1 MDIHLWHETCNN
13 IYESAPFLKKDVV
26 YLKTRWRGV
35 IKVDFRLDSELLML
49 KGTIRDFIRDEIEPY
64 AMQIE
69 EEDAI
74 PDVLIQK
81 TKEMGLFSL
90 SIPEAYGG
98 LGIGMVGK
106 CALYEEIGQT
116 HNGYTTLIG
125 AHTGIG
131 TVGIVEMG
139 NEEQKKKYLPDM
151 ATGDRI
157 GAFALTEPEAGS
169 HATNLKTTA
178 VKKGNK
184 YILNGTKHYITNA
197 PIADV
202 FTVMAVTDSS
212 KGAKGIT
219 SFIVEKGFPGFKVGA
234 IERKMGLHGSQT
246 AELIFEECEVPE
258 DNVLGTV
265 GQGYVNALKILAN
278 GRAGLAARNLG
289 SSQKLLDLSMAYV
302 QGRKQ
307 FNVPLI
313 DHQAVAHMLAEMAL
327 EIEALRSFTYRVAWM
342 VDQNEKVLKEA
353 AMLKLFGSE
362 VYNRVADK
370 AVQIHGG
377 LGYIA
382 DYPIER
388 FYRDARI
395 TRIYEGTSEIQ
406 KNIIASQLKK
416 EYS

>member
-1 MDIHLWHETCNN
+1 MNFELDEDIL
-13 IYESAPFLKKDVV
+13 FLKKNV
-26 YLKTRWRGV
+26 
-35 IKVDFRLDSELLML
+35 
-49 KGTIRDFIRDEIEPY
+49 RDFVQTEVEAV

-69 EEDAI
+69 EENHI
-74 PDVLIQK
+74 PERIINLSKDL
-81 TKEMGLFSL
+81 GLFGL
-90 SIPEAYGG
+90 SIPEEYGG

-131 TVGIVEMG
+131 TVGIVELG
-139 NEEQKKKYLPDM
+139 NELQKKKYLPAM
-151 ATGDRI
+151 ASGERI

-169 HATNLKTTA
+169 NAANLKTTA
-178 VKKGNK
+178 VRKGDK
-184 YILNGTKHYITNA
+184 YILNGLKHYITNA
-197 PIADV
+197 TEASV
-202 FTVMAVTDSS
+202 FTVMAATDPG

-219 SFIVEKGFPGFKVGA
+219 SFIIEKDFPGFKVGA
-234 IERKMGLHGSQT
+234 IEKKMGLRGSQS
-246 AELIFEECEVPE
+246 AELIFEDCEVPIE
-258 DNVLGTV
+258 NVLGIE
-265 GQGYVNALKILAN
+265 GQGYVNALKILTN
-278 GRAGLAARNLG
+278 GRAGLASRNLG
-289 SSQKLLDLSMAYV
+289 SCQKLLDISTRYAKE
-302 QGRKQ
+302 RIQ
-307 FNVPLI
+307 FGKPIITN
-313 DHQAVAHMLAEMAL
+313 QAVSHMLAEMAV

-342 VDQNEKVLKEA
+342 VDQERKVIKEA
-353 AMLKLFGSE
+353 AMLKLYGSE

-382 DYPIER
+382 DYPVER

-406 KNIIASQLKK
+406 KNIIASQLEK

>member
-1 MDIHLWHETCNN
+1 MDFNLSEDIR
-13 IYESAPFLKKDVV
+13 FLKRNVRSFIQNEV
-26 YLKTRWRGV
+26 E
-35 IKVDFRLDSELLML
+35 KVAM
-49 KGTIRDFIRDEIEPY
+49 EIE
-64 AMQIE
+64 E
-69 EEDAI
+69 KDAI
-74 PDVLIQK
+74 PERIVNLS
-81 TKEMGLFSL
+81 KEMGLFGL

-98 LGIGMVGK
+98 LGIDMVGK
-106 CALYEEIGQT
+106 CALYEEIGET

-139 NEEQKKKYLPDM
+139 NERQKKKYLPDM
-151 ATGDRI
+151 AAGDKI

-178 VKKGNK
+178 VKNGDK
-184 YILNGTKHYITNA
+184 YILNGTKHYITNTTV
-197 PIADV
+197 ADV
-202 FTVMAVTDSS
+202 FTVMAVTDPS

-219 SFIVEKGFPGFKVGA
+219 SFIIEKDFPGFQVGSA
-234 IERKMGLHGSQT
+234 EKKMGLRGSHS
-246 AELIFEECEVPE
+246 AEVIMENCEVPAE
-258 DNVLGTV
+258 NVLGEE

-289 SSQKLLDLSMAYV
+289 SSQKLLDLSVAFAKERV
-302 QGRKQ
+302 QFDK
-307 FNVPLI
+307 PI
-313 DHQAVAHMLAEMAL
+313 IEHQAISHMLSEMAVDV
-327 EIEALRSFTYRVAWM
+327 EVLRSFMYRVAWM
-342 VDQNEKVLKEA
+342 VDEGKQVIKEA
-353 AMLKLFGSE
+353 AMVKLFGSE

-370 AVQIHGG
+370 ALQIHGG
-377 LGYIA
+377 IGYIA

-406 KNIIASQLKK
+406 KNIIAGRLNK

>member
-1 MDIHLWHETCNN
+1 M
-13 IYESAPFLKKDVV
+13 
-26 YLKTRWRGV
+26 
-35 IKVDFRLDSELLML
+35 DFRLSEEIVFM
-49 KGTIRDFIRDEIEPY
+49 KKNVRDFVQTEVEAV

-69 EEDAI
+69 EENKI
-74 PDVLIQK
+74 PKRIIELS
-81 TKEMGLFSL
+81 KELGLFGL
-90 SIPEAYGG
+90 SIPEEYGG

-106 CALYEEIGQT
+106 CALYEEIGAT

-139 NEEQKKKYLPDM
+139 NEDQKRKYLPAM
-151 ATGDRI
+151 AAGEKI

-169 HATNLKTTA
+169 NATNLRTTA
-178 VKKGNK
+178 VKKGDK

-197 PIADV
+197 TEADV
-202 FTVMAVTDSS
+202 FTVMAVTDPT

-219 SFIVEKGFPGFKVGA
+219 SFIVENDFPGFHIGA
-234 IERKMGLHGSQT
+234 VEKKMGLRGSHS
-246 AELIFEECEVPE
+246 AEVILEDCEVPVE
-258 DNVLGTV
+258 NILGTE
-265 GQGYVNALKILAN
+265 GQGYVNALKILSN

-289 SSQKLLDLSMAYV
+289 SSQKLLEMSTTFAQQRV
-302 QGRKQ
+302 Q
-307 FNVPLI
+307 FNVPI
-313 DHQAVAHMLAEMAL
+313 IEQQAVAHMLAEMAM

-342 VDQNEKVLKEA
+342 VEEGMKVIKEA

-370 AVQIHGG
+370 AVQVHGG
-377 LGYIA
+377 IGYIA

-388 FYRDARI
+388 YFRDARI

-406 KNIIASQLKK
+406 KNIIAGQLKK
-416 EYS
+416 EYQI

>member
-1 MDIHLWHETCNN
+1 MDFTLDEDIL
-13 IYESAPFLKKDVV
+13 FLKRNV
-26 YLKTRWRGV
+26 
-35 IKVDFRLDSELLML
+35 
-49 KGTIRDFIRDEIEPY
+49 RDFIQNEVEAV

-69 EEDAI
+69 EEQKI
-74 PDVLIQK
+74 PERIIELSK
-81 TKEMGLFSL
+81 GMGLFGL
-90 SIPEAYGG
+90 SIPEQYGG

-106 CALYEEIGQT
+106 CALYEEIGAT

-131 TVGIVEMG
+131 TVGIVELG

-151 ATGDRI
+151 AAGNRI

-169 HATNLKTTA
+169 HATNLKSTA
-178 VKKGNK
+178 VKKGNN

-197 PIADV
+197 TEADI
-202 FTVMAVTDSS
+202 FTVMAVTDPE

-219 SFIVEKGFPGFKVGA
+219 SFIVEKNFPGFAVGK
-234 IERKMGLHGSQT
+234 EEKKMGLHGSHS
-246 AELIFEECEVPE
+246 AEVIMEDCEVPAE
-258 DNVLGTV
+258 NVLGEV

-289 SSQKLLDLSMAYV
+289 SSQQLLDLSVKFAKERV
-302 QGRKQ
+302 QFGQ
-307 FNVPLI
+307 PI
-313 DHQAVAHMLAEMAL
+313 IEHQAVAHMLAEMAVDV
-327 EIEALRSFTYRVAWM
+327 ETLRSFMYRVAWM
-342 VDQNEKVLKEA
+342 VDQNQQVIKEA

-370 AVQIHGG
+370 AVQVHGG
-377 LGYIA
+377 IGYIA

-388 FYRDARI
+388 YYRDARI

-406 KNIIASQLKK
+406 KNIIAGRLNK